1 MKEKNIY
8 IINMQLSTWQGQT
21 QQKKGDKYFVPT
33 RGTQL
38 FLPTKQERKVQ
49 KSASKIINS
58 QAI

>member
-1 MKEKNIY
+1 M
-8 IINMQLSTWQGQT
+8 
-21 QQKKGDKYFVPT
+21 QQKKGDKYFVPS
-33 RGTQL
+33 RGIQL